1 MSEQVNPRRWMILI
15 SVGIFTLMATLD
27 GSIVNIALPVI
38 SKNLHIGMNMA
49 EWVVSI
55 YLVTICIF
63 LLMFGKIAD
72 SIGKIKVFKI
82 GSILFIAGSIVC
94 GLSNSLIVLLLGR
107 VLQAIG
113 ASMAMATNN
122 GIITQTFPLSERGYA
137 LGYIGSFVS
146 IGAIAGPGIG
156 GIILGHFHWS
166 YIFWINE

>member
-27 GSIVNIALPVI
+27 GSIVHIALPVI

-72 SIGKIKVFKI
+72 
-82 GSILFIAGSIVC
+82 
-94 GLSNSLIVLLLGR
+94 
-107 VLQAIG
+107 
-113 ASMAMATNN
+113 
-122 GIITQTFPLSERGYA
+122 
-137 LGYIGSFVS
+137 
-146 IGAIAGPGIG
+146 
-156 GIILGHFHWS
+156 
-166 YIFWINE
+166 